1 MEKRNIPIYM
11 NEFINNLQIQL
22 VKSLRR
28 RGSCIK
34 RGKLTISTKVEKYLI
49 KKFKITKRMQL
60 SNILSI
66 LGLYQNIVKSNIDIN
81 PSKISCLLRIAVR
94 KLTLH

>member
-11 NEFINNLQIQL
+11 NELINNLQIQL
-22 VKSLRR
+22 EKSLRR

-34 RGKLTISTKVEKYLI
+34 RGNLTISTKVEKYLI

-60 SNILSI
+60 SNILNI
-66 LGLYQNIVKSNIDIN
+66 LGLY
-81 PSKISCLLRIAVR
+81 
-94 KLTLH
+94 